1 MGKRTIYNNNL
12 DAELMKEIKILAAQL
27 EKRQNDLL
35 EEAILDLIKKYKNQE
50 PSSGVSNG

>member
-27 EKRQNDLL
+27 EI
-35 EEAILDLIKKYKNQE
+35 ELIRR
-50 PSSGVSNG
+50 